1 MSRLKLTAMA
11 ALLAIPLAAC
21 NEGTPPPPEGSIDG
35 QVSIEGQGLAGVTV
49 SLSDGT
55 SQTTGTDGRFAFTG
69 VKGGNYTV
77 TISGFAAD
85 ATFASTSQTAT
96 IASQGQTVTVNFTGT
111 YVRTASILG
120 SVTVEGDGQGG
131 IAVRLSGVS
140 DASTTTDASGRYA
153 FTGLRAGAYE
163 VAISGFDADA
173 VGFSSTSKPT
183 TVGVG
188 ESQVLSFDGTYLRTA
203 GIVGRVSV
211 EGDGLAGVTVSL
223 SGSESR
229 TATTDQAGQYAFNEL
244 RAGTY
249 QVGIS
254 NFNADDYDFASTS
267 QSVTVTLGQTAN
279 VPFDGTRLRTAGISG
294 RVSVEGM
301 PLADVSVML
310 SGASTDSAA
319 TNADGQYAFTGL
331 AAGDYRVAISGYDMD
346 AYAFAAAAMSVTL
359 ADDESN
365 ITNFMGTHTRSANVW
380 GYLYFDANANDE
392 YDGEENDA
400 RWHVAN
406 MAVTLEGPGVGDSR
420 TTMTDAM
427 GMYKFDSLSTGTYKV
442 LSAAPD
448 SMLTRLGLGFGG
460 LQSGMVVNVAAGS
473 GNALHLPF
481 DIKRQTIKVSAKMG
495 DGKGKTGAN
504 VKDVEITL
512 YPTYQAASANTGAL
526 GTEKTDSMGVATFTF
541 QRAADAGPSRTPDY
555 LVFAKVGDLP
565 HEVLAVS
572 GNAIQEVSYPARSQE
587 AEAANPVTML
597 NRQASFRF
605 TMRSLETR
613 AGGGGLIQ
621 GWQPEIVVTGRKA
634 TPNAGLKVGTSSRA
648 GVVTFSDLDNLADLP
663 TTYHIGVGDG
673 TPDATTLGEIY
684 EGSAEPAEGQMADSA
699 EKKLVYVNDGMQ
711 LPGTT
716 ANLGTLRVKYTTQ
729 RLTIAFHMERNQQRG
744 YTPGV
749 VGGGDVRPS
758 ASRSDLSVTLE
769 YIDAEG
775 NNRPY
780 KYPDGTPSSI
790 AGSGAT
796 RSPSATG
803 FVTYRRLPANIE
815 FSLDFNTSGDTESIG
830 DDQIETYFLT
840 EGRAAETRN
849 RANRGSYSVGAF
861 GAESGSGP
869 VVYLCPL
876 ATASLSG
883 GNLGN
888 CSTFAFDRTDGSIT
902 GQVQTLAGAD
912 QDSIVVTLVP
922 SPANM
927 GTTSRATSKTGR
939 GDLESGQ
946 YMFDGL
952 GSGQYTVSVASTA
965 MWGSTTAA
973 KTRRLYTND
982 ASATPQATFT
992 LTAENFQMRFL
1003 QTEISGTVANDNP
1016 AVGASPKD
1024 NIVQFAETVEGV
1036 KLALLEV
1043 KLLAR
1048 ARGSVTHDT
1057 VATDMTAA
1065 SDVDGEFSFEDV
1077 PEGTYIIE
1085 GTNTSAYEVRAKDG
1099 YPYNQSRLLTTSA
1112 ADRDANG
1119 GTELPAWHYG
1129 SGGTAANVWNNES
1142 GQDAGGADFIVL
1154 RKDGKVTGTVKTDI
1168 LGPTDPDTDY
1178 DDPVAGIRV
1187 VARHCAAVA
1196 GSDITAM
1203 RECDSPVT
1211 DRGVVSRLE
1220 TTTNSKGEYTF
1231 SGMREGYWIIDV
1243 DSESHGDFDEA
1254 QRTAHNQA
1262 ALLAGPRAG
1271 AIIDFSLVTNP

>member
-21 NEGTPPPPEGSIDG
+21 NEGTPPPPEGTIDG
-35 QVSIEGQGLAGVTV
+35 QVSIEGQGLAGVSV

-55 SQTTGTDGRFAFTG
+55 TQTTGTDGRFAFTG
-69 VKGGNYTV
+69 VEGGTYTV
-77 TISGFAAD
+77 SISGFAAD

-120 SVTVEGDGQGG
+120 SVTVEGDGQSG

-173 VGFSSTSKPT
+173 VGFSSTSKGA
-183 TVGVG
+183 TVDVG

-254 NFNADDYDFASTS
+254 GFDADDYEFSSTS

-279 VPFDGTRLRTAGISG
+279 VPFDGTLLRTAGISG

-301 PLADVSVML
+301 ALADVTVML
-310 SGASTDSAA
+310 TGAATDTAM

-331 AAGDYRVAISGYDMD
+331 AAGAYMVAISGYNMD
-346 AYAFAAAAMSVTL
+346 AYAFAAASMSVTL

-400 RWHVAN
+400 RWHMAN
-406 MAVTLEGPGVGDSR
+406 MTVTLEGPGVGESQ

-448 SMLTRLGLGFGG
+448 SMLTRLGIGFGG

-495 DGKGKTGAN
+495 DGKGKIGAS
-504 VKDVEITL
+504 VKDVEVML
-512 YPTYQAASANTGAL
+512 YPTYQAASTNTGAL
-526 GTEKTDSMGVATFTF
+526 GTAKTDSMGVATFTF
-541 QRAADAGPSRTPDY
+541 QRAADTGPARTPDY

-565 HEVLAVS
+565 HAVLQVS

-605 TMRSLETR
+605 MMRSLETR
-613 AGGGGLIQ
+613 AGGGGVIQ

-634 TPNAGLKVGTSSRA
+634 TPNAGLKVGTSSRT

-663 TTYHIGVGDG
+663 TTYHIGVGDD
-673 TPDATTLGEIY
+673 TPAATTGGERY

-699 EKKLVYVNDGMQ
+699 KKKLVYVNDGMQ

-729 RLTIAFHMERNQQRG
+729 QLTIAFHMERNQQRG

-769 YIDAEG
+769 YIDANG

-780 KYPDGTPSSI
+780 KYPDGTHSSI
-790 AGSGAT
+790 ASTGAT
-796 RSPSATG
+796 RSPNAAG
-803 FVTYRRLPANIE
+803 FVTYRMLPANIE
-815 FSLDFNTSGDTESIG
+815 FSLDFNASGDTESIG

-849 RANRGSYSVGAF
+849 KANRGSYSVGAF

-876 ATASLSG
+876 ATASLAG
-883 GNLGN
+883 GNLSN

-902 GQVQTLAGAD
+902 GQVQTLANAD
-912 QDSIVVTLVP
+912 QDSIVVTLTP

-927 GTTSRATSKTGR
+927 GSTARMTSKTGR
-939 GDLESGQ
+939 GTLTSGQ
-946 YMFDGL
+946 YMFEGL
-952 GSGQYTVSVASTA
+952 GSGQYTISVASTA
-965 MWGSTTAA
+965 EWGSATPA

-982 ASATPQATFT
+982 ASAIPQATFT

-1003 QTEISGTVANDNP
+1003 KTEISGTVVNDVSIVPGGAND
-1016 AVGASPKD
+1016 D
-1024 NIVQFAETVEGV
+1024 MVQFAETVQGAE
-1036 KLALLEV
+1036 LTLFEV
-1043 KLLAR
+1043 VRLAR

-1057 VATDMTAA
+1057 VATNKTATTN
-1065 SDVDGEFSFEDV
+1065 VEGEFAFEDV
-1077 PEGTYIIE
+1077 PEGSYIVQ
-1085 GTNTSAYEVRAKDG
+1085 GTNTAAYELRSKDEFPYHQSPTVATTAAVR
-1099 YPYNQSRLLTTSA
+1099 SVVS
-1112 ADRDANG
+1112 
-1119 GTELPAWHYG
+1119 GTALPAWSYG
-1129 SGGTAANVWNNES
+1129 NDNTNKANVWDNTV
-1142 GQDAGGADFIVL
+1142 DADFIVL
-1154 RKDGKVTGTVKTDI
+1154 HKTGNVKGTVKTDI
-1168 LGPTDPDTDY
+1168 LGPTDPDTLY
-1178 DDPVAGIRV
+1178 DDPVSGIRL
-1187 VARHCAAVA
+1187 VARLCSLVSS
-1196 GSDITAM
+1196 GNVGTL
-1203 RECDSPVT
+1203 RECVSPDT
-1211 DRGVVSRLE
+1211 DRGVVNRLE
-1220 TTTNSKGEYTF
+1220 TTTNAKGEYSF
-1231 SGMREGYWIIDV
+1231 SNMREGYWIIDV
-1243 DSESHGDFDEA
+1243 DSESHGDYDESSVDGRA
-1254 QRTAHNQA
+1254 YNQA

-1271 AIIDFSLVTNP
+1271 AILDFILVQRP